1 MGPVGLESGMTW
13 DGAGI
18 TWGWCWDDG
27 GWCWDETCYMAQRPR
42 SPDICIHV
50 ATGWQICQP
59 TGPCPPCNAAL
70 AQRLIHLS
78 SFLRLSRALDHAARA
93 GWVCTAAKVRSVVSL
108 IFSCWS
114 NKESG
119 GALWPASDSSS
130 SASFA
135 ASAAFIASIC
145 VAWHLIV
152 SFTADTEGS
161 GQIPCTLTCLA
172 LVSLRNPVCH
182 TCYGRFCGSSV
193 SLLLARLCLLTPRRL
208 CVLLRRCSISSL
220 GLLRVRGCQRRAVRA
235 VLPGTARLCCQEQHA
250 MD

>member
-1 MGPVGLESGMTW
+1 MPSGPLWDSMGCCAERETSRQRDVPHTVGLRWDCDGMSGNGEWDGLIGTRFAWDEPWDDLGLESGMTW

-18 TWGWCWDDG
+18 TWGWCWD
-27 GWCWDETCYMAQRPR
+27 ETPVTWHKGPEAQT
-42 SPDICIHV
+42 CV

-108 IFSCWS
+108 IFPCCS

-130 SASFA
+130 TASFA

-161 GQIPCTLTCLA
+161 GQIPCTLT
-172 LVSLRNPVCH
+172 
-182 TCYGRFCGSSV
+182 
-193 SLLLARLCLLTPRRL
+193 
-208 CVLLRRCSISSL
+208 
-220 GLLRVRGCQRRAVRA
+220 
-235 VLPGTARLCCQEQHA
+235 
-250 MD
+250 